1 MAIDRLF
8 GTGVTVRMKWCETS
22 GMVLSTSASAQF
34 AKIAEKFCRL
44 VEEFAR
50 YEPLDW
56 LALIARE
63 LVPLETA
70 VKGLTG
76 RADIGEY
83 SMLVDI
89 EQRHRMYVELKTF
102 LGAMDDYWT
111 EADLEA
117 GDGVMTGS
125 LSDNITEIYFA
136 LKRGLA
142 LWSKGPGD
150 AGAAV
155 DEWLSGFE
163 VNWGYHLAKLQS
175 QLKHKVT
182 LH

>member
-1 MAIDRLF
+1 
-8 GTGVTVRMKWCETS
+8 MKWCATS
-22 GMVLSTSASAQF
+22 SVASPTSAPAQF

-44 VEEFAR
+44 VDGFAR

-63 LVPLETA
+63 LGPLETA

-76 RADIGEY
+76 RRGVGEY
-83 SMLVDI
+83 SMLADI

-102 LGAMDDYWT
+102 LGNMDDYWT
-111 EADLEA
+111 EADLEV

-125 LSDNITEIYFA
+125 LSDNVTEIYFA
-136 LKRGLA
+136 LRRGLA
-142 LWSKGPGD
+142 HWNKGPGE

-155 DEWLSGFE
+155 GEWLSGFE
-163 VNWGYHLAKLQS
+163 VDWGYHLANLRS
-175 QLKHKVT
+175 QLKHKAT

>member
-1 MAIDRLF
+1 
-8 GTGVTVRMKWCETS
+8 MKWYATGSVTS
-22 GMVLSTSASAQF
+22 STSAPAQF

-44 VEEFAR
+44 VDGFAR
-50 YEPLDW
+50 HEPQDW

-63 LVPLETA
+63 LEPLETA
-70 VKGLTG
+70 VRGLARKGGIGDYSLL
-76 RADIGEY
+76 ADIE
-83 SMLVDI
+83 
-89 EQRHRMYVELKTF
+89 ERHRMYVQLKTF
-102 LGAMDDYWT
+102 LGSMDDYWT

-142 LWSKGPGD
+142 HWNQGPD
-150 AGAAV
+150 EAAAAV
-155 DEWLSGFE
+155 GEWVSGFE
-163 VNWGYHLAKLQS
+163 INWGYHLANLRS
-175 QLKHKVT
+175 QLKHKAT

>member
-1 MAIDRLF
+1 
-8 GTGVTVRMKWCETS
+8 MKGCATS
-22 GMVLSTSASAQF
+22 SVATSTSSPAQF

-44 VEEFAR
+44 VEGFAR
-50 YEPLDW
+50 YEPQDW

-63 LVPLETA
+63 LGPLETA
-70 VKGLTG
+70 VRELAG
-76 RADIGEY
+76 RAGIGDY
-83 SMLVDI
+83 SMLADI

-102 LGAMDDYWT
+102 LDGMDDYWT

-125 LSDNITEIYFA
+125 LSDNVTEIYFA

-142 LWSKGPGD
+142 HWNKGPAE

-155 DEWLSGFE
+155 GEWLSGFE
-163 VNWGYHLAKLQS
+163 VNWGYHLANLRS
-175 QLKHKVT
+175 QLKHKAT